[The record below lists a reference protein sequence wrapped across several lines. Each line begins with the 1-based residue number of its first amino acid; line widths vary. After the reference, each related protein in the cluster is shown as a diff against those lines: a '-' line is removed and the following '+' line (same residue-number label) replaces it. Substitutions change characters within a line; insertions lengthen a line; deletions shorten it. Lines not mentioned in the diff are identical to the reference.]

1 MHVHVIGVW
10 RSSSQ
15 SQLWRLLSLS
25 RLQMPTAQWQYT
37 PDAIRERTYGPRK
50 PFPFPSWLQTVP
62 WRNGA
67 CRPASREN
75 PHRLLGAGTI
85 RERTY
90 GRCSCRTGERGQP
103 HHWWF
108 GEAPLECMCISGCR
122 TKREGENDVRR
133 SRTQTWNSKI
143 ARKEWSVVYRALA
156 RRLQMR

>member
-50 PFPFPSWLQTVP
+50 PFPFLFPFPSWLQTVP

-122 TKREGENDVRR
+122 TKREGEKARMMFADQER
-133 SRTQTWNSKI
+133 KHGI
-143 ARKEWSVVYRALA
+143 AR
-156 RRLQMR
+156 LQEKSGV